1 MGAITHQVDCGP
13 SSPISAISPRYSRDG
28 STIYFIG
35 SFLEPSGEQSQ
46 GVWSIP
52 TTGGDAKLVVEI
64 DDPSLYLYFLGL
76 SVGPEHLYLSIAEY
90 ESDIWVMDLEWE

>member
-35 SFLEPSGEQSQ
+35 SFLEASGEQSQ

-52 TTGGDAKLVVEI
+52 VTGEEATQLVAF
-64 DDPSLYLYFLGL
+64 DDPSLNVFPALT
-76 SVGPEHLYLSIAEY
+76 VGPDNFYLAISEY
-90 ESDIWVMDLEWE
+90 ESDIWG